1 MILKKNIKN
10 FRVFPVIYEEEERRY
25 YGRRVDRVRHEE
37 RLQEEEKKKSYNA
50 EREEQRKAKEA
61 KERWEQEENQ
71 RWVEAETR
79 ARESET
85 IELYQLR
92 MDGEAPEK
100 EIKAWL
106 VARMG
111 EELKKCYVKKI
122 EGSSRQWLVFNMNI
136 EMRENLY
143 AMKWDDRKIQNRVFK
158 VRPFDKQNLQAQGNI
173 EDVGTDKEEEM
184 IQFLR
189 KSMKRVKFG
198 S

>member
-1 MILKKNIKN
+1 ML
-10 FRVFPVIYEEEERRY
+10 RT
-25 YGRRVDRVRHEE
+25 
-37 RLQEEEKKKSYNA
+37 

-122 EGSSRQWLVFNMNI
+122 EGSSRQ
-136 EMRENLY
+136 
-143 AMKWDDRKIQNRVFK
+143 
-158 VRPFDKQNLQAQGNI
+158 
-173 EDVGTDKEEEM
+173 
-184 IQFLR
+184 
-189 KSMKRVKFG
+189 
-198 S
+198 

>member
-1 MILKKNIKN
+1 MKSVYEVIRNRALRKVNHMDMVLKAYMKDETKRRIERATLGDTENVGTTEEEIFKNFNN
-10 FRVFPVIYEEEERRY
+10 FRVFPVIYEEVERRY

-111 EELKKCYVKKI
+111 EELKRCYVKKI
-122 EGSSRQWLVFNMNI
+122 EGSSRQ
-136 EMRENLY
+136 
-143 AMKWDDRKIQNRVFK
+143 
-158 VRPFDKQNLQAQGNI
+158 
-173 EDVGTDKEEEM
+173 
-184 IQFLR
+184 
-189 KSMKRVKFG
+189 
-198 S
+198 